1 MDRTAIESTVIATIS
16 SVIKRPLTEGVTA
29 TRENVAEWDS
39 LKHIEIMFAL
49 EDAFG
54 TEFSEEE
61 LAALDSVAKI
71 TAAAAGRHAA

>member
-16 SVIKRPLTEGVTA
+16 TVIKRPLTEGANA
-29 TRENVAEWDS
+29 TRENVPEWDS

-49 EDAFG
+49 EDAFD